1 MAEEKVINI
10 VVNTGEARKSTK
22 DLSGDILEQKKILQ
36 ELERE
41 LLNVE
46 NQLKNTS
53 KANLSGQKKLND
65 EVTHLKESLKDQKLS
80 IKELSLEKVESIK
93 IDKETNLNYVESSK
107 AIKLLDYATDGYAS
121 KVVSLYKGFT
131 SSLKALKGFNIGLSN
146 MKKALI
152 STGIG
157 ALVVALGLIVAYWD
171 DIVAFLDKSNIA
183 IKKQEELTASLNKEI
198 ERTAFLR
205 ELDSNII
212 DKQLKESLLRAKIA
226 GKTENDIFKI
236 KEKAQKDRIKLA
248 EDEAKMADKLL
259 LKSSKSTE
267 EDYKKASKVQE
278 VAFKKLGEER
288 SALTLLGLEE
298 DLRVKNE
305 FDKNSNKDEKK
316 DNKSN
321 EKELKR
327 IDDLKKIEEKRQSDI
342 EKLNE
347 NFKKKNE
354 DKEDEDNLS
363 KIERQYDR
371 DLMELEALDASELQ
385 KYELRKYYSDLRKY
399 EEEKIIKEFADSEE
413 KADRDLEDKRLE
425 SLEKRLLLDKKNADE
440 QIVIQK
446 NLEQAKAN
454 VFNSGLDLIAALAGK
469 SKSIATSIL
478 LVQKGLAIAEVV
490 TSSSAAIA
498 KASANLASV
507 PAFIGA
513 FPNPAYAGQA
523 IATVKGIA
531 TTKLSAASSIASI
544 LAQTVGGLNRGGSGG
559 GATGG
564 GGGADTGGG
573 QSAPSFNLVQGT
585 GSNQIAQSL
594 NQSKNPIQ
602 AFVVGSSVTTQQSL
616 DRNKIDIGSL

>member
-316 DNKSN
+316 D
-321 EKELKR
+321 R
-327 IDDLKKIEEKRQSDI
+327 RKK
-342 EKLNE
+342 
-347 NFKKKNE
+347 
-354 DKEDEDNLS
+354 
-363 KIERQYDR
+363 
-371 DLMELEALDASELQ
+371 
-385 KYELRKYYSDLRKY
+385 
-399 EEEKIIKEFADSEE
+399 
-413 KADRDLEDKRLE
+413 
-425 SLEKRLLLDKKNADE
+425 
-440 QIVIQK
+440 
-446 NLEQAKAN
+446 
-454 VFNSGLDLIAALAGK
+454 
-469 SKSIATSIL
+469 
-478 LVQKGLAIAEVV
+478 
-490 TSSSAAIA
+490 
-498 KASANLASV
+498 
-507 PAFIGA
+507 
-513 FPNPAYAGQA
+513 
-523 IATVKGIA
+523 TV
-531 TTKLSAASSIASI
+531 
-544 LAQTVGGLNRGGSGG
+544 
-559 GATGG
+559 
-564 GGGADTGGG
+564 
-573 QSAPSFNLVQGT
+573 
-585 GSNQIAQSL
+585 
-594 NQSKNPIQ
+594 
-602 AFVVGSSVTTQQSL
+602 
-616 DRNKIDIGSL
+616 